1 MHSVLYGTR
10 SSSIFG
16 LIILKDKEY
25 NDIGVI
31 LENRADKDILYNN
44 SRVKRVIL
52 GPIHRL

>member
-16 LIILKDKEY
+16 LIILKDIEY

-31 LENRADKDILYNN
+31 LEKRADKDTLYNN
-44 SRVKRVIL
+44 SRV
-52 GPIHRL
+52 

>member
-31 LENRADKDILYNN
+31 LEKRADKDTLYNN
-44 SRVKRVIL
+44 SRV
-52 GPIHRL
+52 